1 MIKKHVPDYI
11 KTLVPYPPGKPI
23 EEVERELG
31 ISGSIKLA
39 SNENPL
45 GPSPKALE
53 AIHRKTKDLHRYPDG
68 SSYYLKERLSKHL
81 GVGPDHLIVGNGSN
95 EIIEFLIRLLVREGD
110 EVVMGDPSFIVYR
123 IINQAVGGKNVI
135 IPLKD
140 WNFDLDAMKAAITKR
155 TRLVFIDSPNNP
167 VGTIVT
173 QSDFARFMEGMPD
186 HLLVVLDEA
195 YREFVTDEG
204 SVDFFSFMR
213 GDRPVISLRTFSKA
227 YGLSGIRVGYGIAVP
242 EIISMLE
249 RVRQPFNINSLAQA
263 AATAALDDEEFLQH
277 TLSVTREG
285 LAYLYG
291 QFEEMGLSYVPSQT
305 NFILVDVG
313 KPANEVFQAML
324 HEGVIVRSMSSYGL
338 ATHERITVGTMPENE
353 RLIRALKK
361 VLKKG

>member
-1 MIKKHVPDYI
+1 
-11 KTLVPYPPGKPI
+11 
-23 EEVERELG
+23 
-31 ISGSIKLA
+31 
-39 SNENPL
+39 
-45 GPSPKALE
+45 
-53 AIHRKTKDLHRYPDG
+53 
-68 SSYYLKERLSKHL
+68 
-81 GVGPDHLIVGNGSN
+81 
-95 EIIEFLIRLLVREGD
+95 
-110 EVVMGDPSFIVYR
+110 
-123 IINQAVGGKNVI
+123 
-135 IPLKD
+135 
-140 WNFDLDAMKAAITKR
+140 
-155 TRLVFIDSPNNP
+155 
-167 VGTIVT
+167 
-173 QSDFARFMEGMPD
+173 MEGMPD

-195 YREFVTDEG
+195 YREFVTDER

-213 GDRPVISLRTFSKA
+213 GDHPVISLRTFSKA

-249 RVRQPFNINSLAQA
+249 RMRQPFNINSLAQA

-324 HEGVIVRSMSSYGL
+324 HEGVIVRSMASYGL